1 MSKIFFG
8 GSRSLGRLN
17 PSITT
22 RLRNV
27 ISNNHSVLIGDA
39 NGADKAV
46 QSFFAAEG
54 YRNIVVYCMD
64 GECRNNV
71 GDWRVMSIDSCGK
84 KKDFA
89 YFAMKDAQM
98 SADAD
103 YGFMIWDGES
113 KGTLNNVLNLIQQG
127 KSALVYR
134 LASQEF
140 LQINAMDDV
149 ACLVAGCSA
158 EVMDYLNKK
167 IKLEMRIAASGQAA
181 LGF

>member
-17 PSITT
+17 PAITT

-27 ISNNHSVLIGDA
+27 IANNHTVLIGDA
-39 NGADKAV
+39 TGVDKAV

-54 YRNIVVYCMD
+54 YRNIIVYCMD

-71 GDWRVMSIDSCGK
+71 GDWKVTSIDAFGK

-113 KGTLNNVLNLIQQG
+113 KGTLSNVLNMIQQG
-127 KSALVYR
+127 KSALVYQS
-134 LASQEF
+134 ASQEY

-149 ACLVAGCSA
+149 VRLVAGCSS
-158 EVMDYLNKK
+158 EVVNYLNKK
-167 IKLEMRIAASGQAA
+167 IKLETRIAASNQAA